1 MLKKNDTVKI
11 IVGKDRGK
19 TGKVLR
25 VDVKNGMVLVEG
37 LNTVKKHVRPKKQ
50 GEKGQTISL
59 PQPLYFSKVMLFCS
73 SCAKGVRTRVRM
85 TENKTSSVTLK
96 ERVCI
101 KCQNVI

>member
-1 MLKKNDTVKI
+1 MIKKNDTVKI
-11 IVGKDRGK
+11 IAGKDRGK

-25 VDVKNGMVLVEG
+25 VNIQDGMVIVEG

-73 SCAKGVRTRVRM
+73 SCGKGVRTKARM
-85 TENKTSSVTLK
+85 TENKTSGITLK
-96 ERVCI
+96 ERVCV